1 MKVGG
6 LMSLNFDPIP
16 HSAGTIHFLEFTRA
30 KGGISLD
37 NEERQF
43 ISDLA
48 SSL

>member
-1 MKVGG
+1 
-6 LMSLNFDPIP
+6 MSLNFDPIP
-16 HSAGTIHFLEFTRA
+16 HTTGTIHFLELTRA
-30 KGGISLD
+30 KGDILLD